1 MRRKVVKIKKMPE
14 KEQLIDLL
22 ELLLYHNLSYPTG
35 QKDSCTIALND
46 TTNEIYTPEIIYKLS
61 DEVYVNL
68 YLLSNKLLATIY
80 REIYDDQKL

>member
-1 MRRKVVKIKKMPE
+1 MPE

-35 QKDSCTIALND
+35 QKDSCTITLND
-46 TTNEIYTPEIIYKLS
+46 STNEIYTPEIIYKLS